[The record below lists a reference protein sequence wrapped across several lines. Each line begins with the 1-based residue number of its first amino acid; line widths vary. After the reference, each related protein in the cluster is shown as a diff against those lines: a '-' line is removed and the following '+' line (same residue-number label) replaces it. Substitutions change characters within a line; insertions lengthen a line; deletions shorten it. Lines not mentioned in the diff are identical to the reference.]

1 MKLKVI
7 DAVRFQLPLFRLV
20 TWADLDRQGTYR
32 EVVCELLPLCAMC
45 YYPSPPLLLLLARIH
60 IIWCPLCPTR
70 LTTSPQSPSV
80 FPTKK
85 SRTNLLRTCDIH
97 NILLADKLCTKRH
110 PEPPLWSLNWKVLM
124 ADGLRHDG
132 KVPNEVL
139 INSLKAPVD
148 LSGPKGPQIAGN
160 SPTTVSCCRPI
171 STPWTLLDHPSYFSQ
186 GGTCSKNFRELP
198 LDIFYSQGSEGGASH
213 LRSLIW
219 NLGQFNISISSRSR
233 NLFSGNFPLHPHWS

>member
-80 FPTKK
+80 FWRKK
-85 SRTNLLRTCDIH
+85 SQTKLLRTCDIH
-97 NILLADKLCTKRH
+97 NILLATPKDFQHL
-110 PEPPLWSLNWKVLM
+110 PF
-124 ADGLRHDG
+124 
-132 KVPNEVL
+132 EVL
-139 INSLKAPVD
+139 IGKCWWLMDFIMMGRFQMRSSSTPWKPQWTSLVPRD
-148 LSGPKGPQIAGN
+148 PQIAGN

-171 STPWTLLDHPSYFSQ
+171 STPWALVDHPSHFSQ

-219 NLGQFNISISSRSR
+219 NLRQFNISISSRSR
-233 NLFSGNFPLHPHWS
+233 NLFSGNFPLHPHLS

>member
-1 MKLKVI
+1 
-7 DAVRFQLPLFRLV
+7 
-20 TWADLDRQGTYR
+20 
-32 EVVCELLPLCAMC
+32 
-45 YYPSPPLLLLLARIH
+45 
-60 IIWCPLCPTR
+60 
-70 LTTSPQSPSV
+70 
-80 FPTKK
+80 
-85 SRTNLLRTCDIH
+85 
-97 NILLADKLCTKRH
+97 
-110 PEPPLWSLNWKVLM
+110 M
-124 ADGLRHDG
+124 ADGLHHDG

-171 STPWTLLDHPSYFSQ
+171 STPWTLPDHPSFFSQ

-219 NLGQFNISISSRSR
+219 NLRQFNISISSRSQ
-233 NLFSGNFPLHPHWS
+233 NLFSGNFPLHPHWSFPGPRSCSKSLIWILFANMGGSPDCERCGWILNRPNGKEHTSNCFANFLGRKWVVGLIFIPCLPM